1 MPVTSKI
8 CLCDLVLIAANS
20 YTALF
25 LLFYLCVL
33 VCACVWYGV
42 NLIVK
47 LANLNVHV
55 KSFDGTAYFIHLLGA
70 IGVGWV
76 YIHDNT
82 RAILY
87 SFGHVH
93 ICVQD
98 FEWAMLFKRILLFLI
113 VLPSMTHLRK

>member
-1 MPVTSKI
+1 MCVCV
-8 CLCDLVLIAANS
+8 CLCVCVCVCVFVFVCACVRVR
-20 YTALF
+20 
-25 LLFYLCVL
+25 LCVL

-98 FEWAMLFKRILLFLI
+98 FEWAMLFKRTFFLLYCPL
-113 VLPSMTHLRK
+113 